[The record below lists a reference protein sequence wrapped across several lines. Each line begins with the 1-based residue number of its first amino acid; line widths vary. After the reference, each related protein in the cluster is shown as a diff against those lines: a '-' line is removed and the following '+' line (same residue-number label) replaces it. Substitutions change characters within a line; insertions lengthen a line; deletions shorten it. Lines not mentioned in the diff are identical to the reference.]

1 MYIKWHEVVT
11 KCHKVSQNFPEMEYF
26 LNFVRKGREHMFSGE
41 YEHSLDTKGR
51 VIMPSKFRE
60 SLGEVFYVT
69 KGLDHNLLVFS
80 QEEWNVFYDKLNT
93 LPMANKSARGFSR
106 LFLSGAIECE
116 ANSQGRVLI
125 PANLRSYAEIE
136 KDVTIIGNG
145 NKVEIW
151 STENWNKYIDALD
164 PEMVAESLC
173 EIGINI

>member
-1 MYIKWHEVVT
+1 
-11 KCHKVSQNFPEMEYF
+11 
-26 LNFVRKGREHMFSGE
+26 MFSGE

-60 SLGEVFYVT
+60 ALGEVFYVT
-69 KGLDHNLLVFS
+69 KGLDRNLLVFS
-80 QEEWNVFYDKLNT
+80 QEEWNIFYDKLNT

-106 LFLSGAIECE
+106 LFLSGAVECE
-116 ANSQGRVLI
+116 ANAQGRVLI
-125 PANLRSYAEIE
+125 PANLRSYANIE

-151 STENWNKYIDALD
+151 STENWNNYIDSLD